1 MKPETVTYLNSL
13 NRQFYETTASAFD
26 ETRQHPWDGWERLRA
41 NLPAARP
48 LRVLDVGCGNGRFGV
63 FLADELSAMTYHG
76 VDNNPSLLGYA
87 RDVLQGRPGITTTF
101 SQQDIVADG
110 LAVTGDYDL
119 VVLFGVIHHVPG
131 AANRTA
137 LLCQLAD
144 CVAPGGMLAFAAWR
158 FMDNP
163 RLRRKTVDWP
173 PDVEREPGDYLLD
186 WRRGEVANRY
196 CHFVDDEEHVSLIEA
211 TGLTHVGDYR
221 ADGSDGRSNRYSL
234 LARSNGR

>member
-76 VDNNPSLLGYA
+76 MDNNPTLLGYA

-131 AANRTA
+131 AAKTA
-137 LLCQLAD
+137 PLCSVSLPIASRRGG
-144 CVAPGGMLAFAAWR
+144 CWRLRPGGSWIIRVCAAK
-158 FMDNP
+158 
-163 RLRRKTVDWP
+163 RLTGRRTWSASQGIICWTGGGVKWP
-173 PDVEREPGDYLLD
+173 IATAILWMMRNTYRSS
-186 WRRGEVANRY
+186 RRQG
-196 CHFVDDEEHVSLIEA
+196 
-211 TGLTHVGDYR
+211 
-221 ADGSDGRSNRYSL
+221 
-234 LARSNGR
+234 